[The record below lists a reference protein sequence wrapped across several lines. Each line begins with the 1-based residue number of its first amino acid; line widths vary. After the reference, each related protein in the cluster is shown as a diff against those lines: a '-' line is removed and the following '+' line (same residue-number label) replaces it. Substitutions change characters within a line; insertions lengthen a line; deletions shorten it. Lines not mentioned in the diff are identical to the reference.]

1 MASPPRSGTAARA
14 LARGAAAWAV
24 CWVLLMSF
32 WMILD
37 NSGSLDEV
45 LAGAGAAALA
55 ALFTQRVSARA
66 GVRFRFRARWLAPAA
81 RLPWDV
87 LRDTG
92 IVYAALWRRVARGEQ
107 PASALRELP
116 ARYGG
121 TDAESVTR
129 RVLLVAGRSVAPNA
143 FAAALEPG
151 RDVLVV
157 HELVPRGPGA
167 SR

>member
-1 MASPPRSGTAARA
+1 
-14 LARGAAAWAV
+14 
-24 CWVLLMSF
+24 MSF
-32 WMILD
+32 WMILN
-37 NSGSLDEV
+37 NSAALDEL
-45 LAGAGAAALA
+45 LAGTGAAALA
-55 ALFTQRVSARA
+55 ALFVLWVGARA
-66 GVRFRFRARWLAPAA
+66 GVRLRVRARWLAPAA

-92 IVYAALWRRVARGEQ
+92 IVFAALWWRVARGEQ
-107 PASALRELP
+107 PASRLRELP

-143 FAAALEPG
+143 FAVSLEPG

-157 HELVPRGPGA
+157 HELVPRGPEA

>member
-1 MASPPRSGTAARA
+1 MANPPRSGTAARA

-32 WMILD
+32 WMILN
-37 NSGSLDEV
+37 NSAALDEL
-45 LAGAGAAALA
+45 LAGTGAAALA
-55 ALFTQRVSARA
+55 ALFVQRVSARA
-66 GVRFRFRARWLAPAA
+66 GVRFRIRARWLAPAA

-92 IVYAALWRRVARGEQ
+92 IVFAALWRRVTRGEQ

-116 ARYGG
+116 VRYGG

-143 FAAALEPG
+143 FVAALEPG

-157 HELVPRGPGA
+157 HELVPRGPEA